1 MMVIDRAVK
10 EMYASG
16 NVAFIQSASLQ
27 RKVFLLL
34 LRAAIRKAGIPEVS
48 LGDVAFVRCQLCQLH
63 ELAIPPYDHV
73 ARICSQLGAT
83 RCILTEPGML
93 DVHQQVCLN
102 IAEDDITVALRPDPF
117 FQKIATS

>member
-16 NVAFIQSASLQ
+16 HIAFIQNASIQ
-27 RKVFLLL
+27 QKVFLVA

-48 LGDVAFVRCQLCQLH
+48 LGDIAFIHRQLCQMHNLTVPSY
-63 ELAIPPYDHV
+63 EQV

-83 RCILTEPGML
+83 RCILTESSIL
-93 DVHQQVCLN
+93 DVHQQVRLAVAEED
-102 IAEDDITVALRPDPF
+102 IAVALRPDPLL
-117 FQKIATS
+117 QKIAVS

>member
-1 MMVIDRAVK
+1 MMVIDRAAK

-16 NVAFIQSASLQ
+16 NVAFIHNAPLQ
-27 RKVFLLL
+27 QKVFLLL

-48 LGDVAFVRCQLCQLH
+48 LGDVTFVRRQLCQLH
-63 ELAIPPYDHV
+63 ELTIPPYDHV

-83 RCILTEPGML
+83 RCILTESSIL
-93 DVHQQVCLN
+93 DVHQQVCLD
-102 IAEDDITVALRPDPF
+102 IAENDITVALRPDPF